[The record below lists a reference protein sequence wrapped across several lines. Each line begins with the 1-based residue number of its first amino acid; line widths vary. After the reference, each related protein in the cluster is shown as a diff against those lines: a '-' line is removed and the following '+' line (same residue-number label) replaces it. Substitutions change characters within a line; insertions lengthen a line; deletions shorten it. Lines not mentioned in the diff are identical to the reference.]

1 MASKQTLGKRVRQF
15 LIVVGSSFIAIILAV
30 WLAIVIIKPG
40 PQGRIVLAAGGG
52 GGAYQQLAETWKR
65 ELARFG
71 VRLELRT
78 DLQGLDALQA
88 LAADNGRIDGGLLKG
103 GLAGSLQGRLATASE
118 RDLHDKQVSQLQ
130 SVGRLFYEPIWI
142 FYRGPN
148 LVRSLGEFKGQR
160 IMVGTPESGTRRIA
174 TLLLK
179 ANGVTAENSTFI
191 DQDFPADAKPLTGD
205 GADVAFVALPPDAK
219 KVQDLLRA
227 PDILLMDFS
236 AEAEAYITRFPFLSR
251 LVMYRGSVEFAPDL
265 PSADITLLATAPAL
279 VVHRDLHPALVS
291 LLTHAASVNPKPG
304 FDASGEPILFFRAG
318 QFPNGNDPEFEID
331 PDSRAY
337 YKTGD
342 LPSILRAVGPL
353 NASLGIPFWVTAFA
367 FLNTTKILLL
377 AIPILSIAIPLSRFL
392 PMLYTWMIR
401 QRLLRWYDRL
411 KELEFTLDHN
421 PSPEQVAE
429 VDAGLKRIDRAV
441 QRLKLPRHYSDQLYN
456 LRSHIELVAQKLS
469 PRPVQAKEA
478 APTSQAA

>member
-1 MASKQTLGKRVRQF
+1 
-15 LIVVGSSFIAIILAV
+15 
-30 WLAIVIIKPG
+30 
-40 PQGRIVLAAGGG
+40 
-52 GGAYQQLAETWKR
+52 
-65 ELARFG
+65 
-71 VRLELRT
+71 
-78 DLQGLDALQA
+78 
-88 LAADNGRIDGGLLKG
+88 
-103 GLAGSLQGRLATASE
+103 
-118 RDLHDKQVSQLQ
+118 
-130 SVGRLFYEPIWI
+130 
-142 FYRGPN
+142 
-148 LVRSLGEFKGQR
+148 
-160 IMVGTPESGTRRIA
+160 MVGTPESGTRRIA
-174 TLLLK
+174 TLLLR

-236 AEAEAYITRFPFLSR
+236 AEAEAYTTRFPFLSK
-251 LVMYRGSVEFAPDL
+251 LVMYRGSVEFEPDI

-279 VVHRDLHPALVS
+279 VVHKDLHPALVS

-304 FDASGEPILFFRAG
+304 FDPSGEPILFFRAG

-337 YKTGD
+337 YKTGE

-353 NASLGIPFWVTAFA
+353 NASMGIPFWVTAFA
-367 FLNTTKILLL
+367 FLNATKILLL
-377 AIPILSIAIPLSRFL
+377 AIPLLSIAIPMTRFL
-392 PMLYTWMIR
+392 PMLYTWMVR

-421 PSPEQVAE
+421 PSAEQLAE

-441 QRLKLPRHYSDQLYN
+441 QRLRLPRHYSDQLYN
-456 LRSHIELVAQKLS
+456 LRSHIELVAQKLT
-469 PRPVQAKEA
+469 PRTV
-478 APTSQAA
+478 S